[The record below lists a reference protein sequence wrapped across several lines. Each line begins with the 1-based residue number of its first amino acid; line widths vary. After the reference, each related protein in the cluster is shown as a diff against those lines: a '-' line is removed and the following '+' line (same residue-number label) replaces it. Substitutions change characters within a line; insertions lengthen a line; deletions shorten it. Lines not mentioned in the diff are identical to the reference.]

1 MPYYTI
7 SDFAAGLDL
16 RRSILT
22 APAGTLRVLRNC
34 HITPGG
40 EIEKR
45 YAFVKIAD
53 VDPASKGLVEVNG
66 NLYVFAAGLNPAR
79 IMGTVHNL
87 VLNQAYTFSVGSTF
101 TVSDG
106 VTTTKLTLK
115 ASQTPQDF
123 INVVNNN
130 ASLLIRAKFI
140 VYTAATGTTP
150 AAGALLLE
158 TMSDTPVIIGGTIA
172 PAELAQLGL
181 VAGTTPGDE
190 NIFDPADEWS
200 VGTLKLE
207 VPTLYSIVD
216 YDLFDNQVYVVAQI
230 DADPA
235 NIMHCYNGISVPDAT
250 GRYVRT
256 YKTKIFGLDGAV
268 LSFSSVG
275 DPTDWTGTG
284 SGLIDLS
291 LEDSDMSSGRAL
303 EVYYDKLAIFSGTAC
318 QLWLIDPD
326 PLKTQYSQTLRQAGT
341 VAPQS
346 VLSYGSGDVLYVA
359 PDGIRSLRA
368 RNASLAASVS
378 DVGSPLDPIMQELF
392 REQGEDFMNR
402 IIAVLQPVTGRF
414 WVVLPDRVYVLSA
427 FPGPKITA
435 WSEYIPSDVDGNE
448 FSITAVCTHR
458 QHIIVRDDNNQ
469 IFAYGGGEDTGV
481 VIDASPVEVV
491 FPFLAGTKTATEKT
505 YHGID
510 AACQGEWEVYAAY
523 NPYDE
528 NAEDYIGKLIGP
540 SFMQGRLAMEG
551 RSTHISMRLR
561 SAVPGPLV
569 LSNLVLHY
577 DFAEQT

>member
-53 VDPASKGLVEVNG
+53 VDPASKGLVEVNQKM
-66 NLYVFAAGLNPAR
+66 YVFGPN
-79 IMGTVHNL
+79 G
-87 VLNQAYTFSVGSTF
+87 
-101 TVSDG
+101 
-106 VTTTKLTLK
+106 
-115 ASQTPQDF
+115 
-123 INVVNNN
+123 
-130 ASLLIRAKFI
+130 
-140 VYTAATGTTP
+140 
-150 AAGALLLE
+150 
-158 TMSDTPVIIGGTIA
+158 
-172 PAELAQLGL
+172 
-181 VAGTTPGDE
+181 PGQ
-190 NIFDPADEWS
+190 IDPATDWE
-200 VGTLKLE
+200 VGTLQLDTTVIE
-207 VPTLYSIVD
+207 EIID
-216 YDLFDNQVYVVAQI
+216 YDLFDNKVFVVVSV
-230 DADPA
+230 DVDGTLE
-235 NIMHCYNGISVPDAT
+235 HFYDGVSVPDAT

-275 DPTDWTGTG
+275 DPTDWAGTG

-392 REQGEDFMNR
+392 REQGEAFMNK

-414 WVVLPDRVYVLSA
+414 WVILPDRIFILSA

-435 WSEYIPSDVDGNE
+435 WSEYTPSDVDGNE
-448 FSITAVCTHR
+448 FQITAVCTHR
-458 QHIIVRDDNNQ
+458 QHVIVRSQDDK
-469 IFAYGGGEDTGV
+469 IYAYGGGEDTGV

-491 FPFLAGTKTATEKT
+491 FPFLAGEKTATEKT

-510 AACQGEWEVYAAY
+510 AACQGEWDVYAAY

-528 NAEDYIGKLIGP
+528 TAEDYIGKLIGP

-577 DFAEQT
+577 DFAEQA

>member
-22 APAGTLRVLRNC
+22 APAGTLRVLKNC

-53 VDPASKGLVEVNG
+53 VDPASKGLVEVNQKM
-66 NLYVFAAGLNPAR
+66 YVFGPNGP
-79 IMGTVHNL
+79 G
-87 VLNQAYTFSVGSTF
+87 
-101 TVSDG
+101 
-106 VTTTKLTLK
+106 
-115 ASQTPQDF
+115 
-123 INVVNNN
+123 
-130 ASLLIRAKFI
+130 I
-140 VYTAATGTTP
+140 V
-150 AAGALLLE
+150 E
-158 TMSDTPVIIGGTIA
+158 PV
-172 PAELAQLGL
+172 
-181 VAGTTPGDE
+181 D
-190 NIFDPADEWS
+190 DWS
-200 VGTLKLE
+200 VGTLQLDTTNIEE
-207 VPTLYSIVD
+207 VLD
-216 YDLFDNQVYVVAQI
+216 YDLFDNKVFAVVVVDSI
-230 DADPA
+230 DTVMRFYD
-235 NIMHCYNGISVPDAT
+235 GVSVPDAT
-250 GRYVRT
+250 GRYIRT
-256 YKTKIFGLDGAV
+256 YKTKIFGVDGSI

-275 DPTDWTGTG
+275 DPSDWTGTG

-291 LEDSDMSSGRAL
+291 LEDSDMTNARAL
-303 EVYYDKLAIFSGTAC
+303 EVYYDKLAVFSGTAC
-318 QLWLIDPD
+318 QLWMIDPD

-392 REQGEDFMNR
+392 REQGEDFMDK

-414 WVVLPDRVYVLSA
+414 WVILPDRIFILSA

-458 QHIIVRDDNNQ
+458 QHVIVRDDNNQ

-481 VIDASPVEVV
+481 VIDSSPVEVV

-577 DFAEQT
+577 DFAEQA